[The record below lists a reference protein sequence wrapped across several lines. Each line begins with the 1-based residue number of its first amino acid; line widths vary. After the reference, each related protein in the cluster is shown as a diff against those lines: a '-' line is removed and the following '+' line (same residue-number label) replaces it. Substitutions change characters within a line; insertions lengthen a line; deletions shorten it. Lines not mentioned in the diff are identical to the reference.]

1 MPVITR
7 SQSKQLY
14 EIRRFNN
21 LNKNDTLQYIPIHIP
36 PNKNQVFKSFQNNIT
51 EILLTICYISMCIHI
66 LLQIINIRNMRMN
79 K

>member
-21 LNKNDTLQYIPIHIP
+21 LNKNDTLQYRPIHIP

-66 LLQIINIRNMRMN
+66 LLQIVNIRNMRMN